1 MPVLDIIKSLPCQCE
16 LTYAQLSFQFIEN
29 LDVAVE
35 SKRDWH
41 RRAGLEIKTFLLMKN
56 THLKKKKQTTPSP
69 HTELGQ
75 NV

>member
-1 MPVLDIIKSLPCQCE
+1 MPVLVIIKSLPCQCE

-41 RRAGLEIKTFLLMKN
+41 RRAGLEIKAFLLMKN
-56 THLKKKKQTTPSP
+56 THLKKKQTTPSP